1 MAKDNKYHI
10 HLRGTVGY
18 WRFDA
23 EYVEYMLNKYKNEQ
37 VDVLI
42 NSLGGDVGAALT
54 ISAAFRRHGNV
65 HVHYEAMNASA
76 ATIASL
82 GAKHVTI
89 DHDSLYMVHKCSR
102 VVFVWDQLNAD
113 QMQDL
118 IDQYEKVKNDLN
130 KIDLQIAKSYADRC
144 KKDSKALLQV
154 MKEGAWLTAQEA
166 LEWGFVDEVT
176 DNPEDEKPHFTAQVK
191 DFLASEGIP
200 MPNLP
205 LEEEGQG
212 EEDAGWLARLK
223 EFLRKQY
230 GQITNQQTDEKIKM
244 KKTFMFI
251 AAVLALQA
259 FECEEGGKIE
269 MTCDQLKALDDRL
282 KALNDQAE
290 ADKATIAQHTAAID
304 DFKAQ
309 LTAKTDELAAKTT
322 ELNAKTAELTA
333 LQKQPAG
340 ESKQVTENN
349 NAGEGEES
357 PMAQYYKDREEAQQ
371 MIDTL
376 HGKS

>member
-1 MAKDNKYHI
+1 MAKEKKYHI

-23 EYVEYMLNKYKNEQ
+23 EYVEYVLSKYPNEQ
-37 VDVLI
+37 VNVLI
-42 NSLGGDVGAALT
+42 NSLGGSVSTALT

-89 DHDSLYMVHKCSR
+89 DKDAFYLVHKCSQ

-118 IDQYEKVKNDLN
+118 IDQYEKVKKDLN

-144 KKDSKALLQV
+144 KKDSKALLGL
-154 MKEGAWLTAQEA
+154 MKEGAWLTAAEA

-176 DNPEDEKPHFTAQVK
+176 DNPEDDKPHITAEVK
-191 DFLASEGIP
+191 DFMAAEGIP
-200 MPNLP
+200 MPDLP
-205 LEEEGQG
+205 MESEEE
-212 EEDAGWLARLK
+212 EAGLFARLK
-223 EFLRKQY
+223 EYLRKHY
-230 GQITNQQTDEKIKM
+230 SHKTKDFSNLKNEANM

-259 FECEEGGKIE
+259 LECEEGGKAE
-269 MTCDQLKALDDRL
+269 LTCDQLGKLDGHL
-282 KALNDQAE
+282 KDLKDQLEANKTAITQRDQQINDL
-290 ADKATIAQHTAAID
+290 
-304 DFKAQ
+304 KAQ
-309 LTAKTDELAAKTT
+309 LEAKDAEIAAK
-322 ELNAKTAELTA
+322 AQQIAELG
-333 LQKQPAG
+333 KKPAA
-340 ESKQVTENN
+340 ESQQVTESKEPATED
-349 NAGEGEES
+349 NAY
-357 PMAQYYKDREEAQQ
+357 ARYVKDREEAQE
-371 MIDTL
+371 MIDAMR
-376 HGKS
+376 G

>member
-1 MAKDNKYHI
+1 MAKDKKYHI

-23 EYVEYMLNKYKNEQ
+23 EYVEYVLSKYPNEQ
-37 VDVLI
+37 VNVLI
-42 NSLGGDVGAALT
+42 NSLGGSVSTALT

-89 DHDSLYMVHKCSR
+89 DKDAFYLVHKCSQ

-144 KKDSKALLQV
+144 KKESKALLDL
-154 MKEGAWLTAQEA
+154 MKEGAWLTAAEA
-166 LEWGFVDEVT
+166 LDWGFVDEVT
-176 DNPEDEKPHFTAQVK
+176 DDPEDDKPLITAKVR
-191 DFLASEGIP
+191 DFMAAEGIP
-200 MPNLP
+200 MPDLP
-205 LEEEGQG
+205 TAKEDEEE
-212 EEDAGWLARLK
+212 EAGLFTRLK
-223 EFLRKQY
+223 EYLRKHY
-230 GQITNQQTDEKIKM
+230 SHITEPITNQQNETTM

-259 FECEEGGKIE
+259 FECEEGGKAE
-269 MTCDQLKALDDRL
+269 LTCDQLDKLDGHL
-282 KALNDQAE
+282 KDLNDQLE
-290 ADKATIAQHTAAID
+290 ANKAAITQRD
-304 DFKAQ
+304 EQINDLKAQ
-309 LTAKTDELAAKTT
+309 LEAKEN
-322 ELNAKTAELTA
+322 ELNAKAQQLAELG
-333 LQKQPAG
+333 KKPAAQ
-340 ESKQVTENN
+340 SAQVTETKK
-349 NAGEGEES
+349 EGPEDNTYARY
-357 PMAQYYKDREEAQQ
+357 AQDCKEAQE
-371 MIDTL
+371 MIDAL
-376 HGKS
+376 RG